1 MEKWAKDP
9 IQHFFKE
16 DVQMANSTQKDT
28 QHHYQRNAH
37 QCHNGSITSHLS
49 EWLSL
54 KSPQTINKGEG
65 VEKENTHTLLVGI

>member
-1 MEKWAKDP
+1 MEKWAEDP

-37 QCHNGSITSHLS
+37 QRHHGSITSHLS
-49 EWLSL
+49 EWLSS
-54 KSPQTINKGEG
+54 KCPQTIIEEKGW
-65 VEKENTHTLLVGI
+65 KKNTHTLLVGI